1 MVLKSPKLVRLEVG
15 DVAVSSTKIR
25 TALKEGA
32 IKVANQFLGYNFML
46 NGTVIKGKGLGK
58 TIQFPTANL
67 KIEEAYKLIPKNGV
81 YLVKSSIDSKLAYG
95 MMNIGT
101 NPTVSDSDQL
111 SVEVFF
117 FDFDK
122 SLYDQSLT
130 IEVLDRIRDEQKF
143 SGLAALKVQ
152 LEQDR
157 LEALAKIDGFKKN

>member
-1 MVLKSPKLVRLEVG
+1 
-15 DVAVSSTKIR
+15 
-25 TALKEGA
+25 
-32 IKVANQFLGYNFML
+32 
-46 NGTVIKGKGLGK
+46 
-58 TIQFPTANL
+58 
-67 KIEEAYKLIPKNGV
+67 
-81 YLVKSSIDSKLAYG
+81 

>member
-32 IKVANQFLGYNFML
+32 IKVVNQFLGYNFML

-81 YLVKSSIDSKLAYG
+81 YLVQVKY
-95 MMNIGT
+95 
-101 NPTVSDSDQL
+101 
-111 SVEVFF
+111 
-117 FDFDK
+117 
-122 SLYDQSLT
+122 
-130 IEVLDRIRDEQKF
+130 
-143 SGLAALKVQ
+143 
-152 LEQDR
+152 R
-157 LEALAKIDGFKKN
+157 L